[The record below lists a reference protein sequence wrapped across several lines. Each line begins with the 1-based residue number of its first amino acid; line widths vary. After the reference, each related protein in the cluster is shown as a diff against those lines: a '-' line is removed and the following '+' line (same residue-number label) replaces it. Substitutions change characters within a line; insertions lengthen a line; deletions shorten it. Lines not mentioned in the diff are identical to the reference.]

1 MAGLWIS
8 IYYVLCMF
16 LFLILCKILYT
27 LTYTKDFNIIS
38 LGSIILQ
45 FTNDQI
51 TNSEPT
57 KSNMNITY

>member
-38 LGSIILQ
+38 FGSIILQ